1 MADAVGIRR
10 VGGIIQAALSEEA
23 LEKRLGW
30 VVVSAIG
37 KTTNALEAV
46 LDLWLSA
53 ERNDYSDALASLN
66 RTLFHLR
73 GIATDLELG
82 EVLAFEQHAA
92 TLVSAVSKR
101 GIGPYNVAYD
111 WLVGHGELLSSAIV
125 AAYLTKVGVNVKLVD
140 ARKLILTTPDHRRAQ
155 ILWEET
161 KQALDALQ
169 ADEVENQ
176 NVLFMTQGFIGA
188 SPKTG
193 AMTTLGRE
201 GSDYTASALAYLAK
215 ASALTV
221 WKDVDGVMT
230 ADPRLE
236 PNAQVLKHL
245 SYDEALE
252 MTFFGAT
259 VIHPRTIQP
268 LQRAGIPMHVRSFLR
283 PENSESDGTTVTAEE
298 STNGYPPLIIRKRN
312 QVLLTFKTRNLDFM
326 AEDHL
331 SAIFQAAAS
340 HGVSIHLSQTSAL
353 SLSIVVEEDFRRLAG
368 LVRALRSAYFVAWK
382 RGLELLTIR
391 HYTEAAVSQG
401 LDGRVVLLAQR
412 SGTQSDNQS
421 GLMGQWVLEGA

>member
-10 VGGIIQAALSEEA
+10 VGEIIQAGLKEEL

-46 LDLWLSA
+46 LDLWLSV
-53 ERNDYSDALASLN
+53 ERDDYSEALASLN

-82 EVLAFEQHAA
+82 EVVAFEQHAA
-92 TLVSAVSKR
+92 TLISAVSKP
-101 GIGPYNVAYD
+101 GIRPYNVAYD

-125 AAYLTKVGVNVKLVD
+125 AAYLTQIGLNVKLVD
-140 ARKLILTTPDHRRAQ
+140 ARQLILTTPDHRRAQ

-169 ADEVENQ
+169 ADEGDDT
-176 NVLFMTQGFIGA
+176 NVLYMTQGFIGA
-188 SPKTG
+188 SLETG

-221 WKDVDGVMT
+221 WKDVEGVMT

-283 PENSESDGTTVTAEE
+283 PEIDGTTVTAEE
-298 STNGYPPLIIRKRN
+298 SDHGYPPLIIRKRN

-368 LVRALRSAYFVAWK
+368 LVRELRSAYFVAWK

-401 LDGRVVLLAQR
+401 LHGRVVLLEQR
-412 SGTQSDNQS
+412 SGRHTD
-421 GLMGQWVLEGA
+421 LMGQWVFDSQKDIPL